1 MSENEEGS
9 VLSVIKQLLP
19 YLYAQQRGP
28 ESYMPRLV
36 DAAGLYFISCPL
48 LREFIRREMRPLQS
62 SIATYMYTTSAV
74 VLDT

>member
-1 MSENEEGS
+1 
-9 VLSVIKQLLP
+9 
-19 YLYAQQRGP
+19 
-28 ESYMPRLV
+28 MPRLV

-48 LREFIRREMRPLQS
+48 SRELIRREMRPLQS